1 VDDRIGQLGATVL
14 LTLTVAACPSSEPA
28 AILPD
33 AVQVP
38 AIDEAPA
45 SFGGRI
51 PSPMRNPLSEAG
63 VALGRRLFYDA
74 SLSADGAVSC
84 ASCHLQNKAFSDGV
98 PLGSEGVS
106 GETLGRHAPVLQN
119 LAWHDRGLFWDGGAS
134 DLESL
139 VVAPL
144 EHPDEMASDPADVI
158 ERLHND
164 PSYVAAFAAAFTAPP
179 NMAYLM
185 RAVAQFLRTLVSG
198 ASRYDAYRAGEIVLS
213 DVEMR
218 GLSVFE
224 RACSS
229 CHPPPFFTDHDF
241 HNLGLEAEFSDDPE
255 DLRKGRGRI
264 TEERADFGKFKTPSL
279 RNLHVSKPYL
289 HDGRFGTLRE
299 VLERYRD
306 GLPDRAAL
314 DPLLRNAQG
323 RAGLDLSDQ
332 ELDDL
337 EVFLV
342 ALEDPAFLTNEAF
355 AQP

>member
-1 VDDRIGQLGATVL
+1 
-14 LTLTVAACPSSEPA
+14 
-28 AILPD
+28 
-33 AVQVP
+33 
-38 AIDEAPA
+38 
-45 SFGGRI
+45 
-51 PSPMRNPLSEAG
+51 
-63 VALGRRLFYDA
+63 
-74 SLSADGAVSC
+74 
-84 ASCHLQNKAFSDGV
+84 
-98 PLGSEGVS
+98 
-106 GETLGRHAPVLQN
+106 
-119 LAWHDRGLFWDGGAS
+119 
-134 DLESL
+134 LESL

-164 PSYVAAFAAAFTAPP
+164 PSYVAAFAAAFAAPP

-198 ASRYDAYRAGEIVLS
+198 ASRYDAYRAGEVVLS

-224 RACSS
+224 RACAS

-241 HNLGLEAEFSDDPE
+241 HNLGLESEFSDDPE

-279 RNLHVSKPYL
+279 RNLRVSKPYL
-289 HDGRFGTLRE
+289 HDGRFWTLRE
-299 VLERYRD
+299 VLERYRAD
-306 GLPDRAAL
+306 LPDRADL

-337 EVFLV
+337 EVFL
-342 ALEDPAFLTNEAF
+342 ATLEDPAFLTNEAF